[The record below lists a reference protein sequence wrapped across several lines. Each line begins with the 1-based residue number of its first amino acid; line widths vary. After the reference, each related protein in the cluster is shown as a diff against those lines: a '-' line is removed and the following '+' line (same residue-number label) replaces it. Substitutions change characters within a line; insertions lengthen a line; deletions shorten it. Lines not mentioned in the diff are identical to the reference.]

1 MPRPFDLELR
11 ELKFNLLA
19 MAGKVEEMLHL
30 TRQTLAERSNHK
42 AERVALLDAEVD
54 GAELRLDQLCIDLL
68 ALRAPFASDLRL
80 LASSLKIIPELER
93 IGDHC
98 ANIARRALVLNGQPS
113 VLAGDD
119 LERLGEDTQAMV
131 HRAVDAFVNGDAEL
145 ARSVIR
151 DDDQVD
157 ALYGRIYRE
166 LLRCMLAD
174 PLCIERSSH
183 LIIVI
188 KNWERIADEATNI
201 AEEVLFILE
210 GVNVKH
216 SYLQA
221 QALDPTHPRSHDAP
235 PPAAGR

>member
-1 MPRPFDLELR
+1 MPRPFDAELR
-11 ELKFNLLA
+11 DLKFGLLA
-19 MAGKVEEMLHL
+19 MAGQVEEMLQL
-30 TRQTLAERSNHK
+30 TQQALSERSSHK
-42 AERVALLDAEVD
+42 AEKVSLLDTRVD
-54 GAELRLDQLCIDLL
+54 EAELKLDQACIDLL

-80 LASSLKIIPELER
+80 IASSLKLVPELER

-98 ANIARRALVLNGQPS
+98 CNIARRALVLNPQVP
-113 VLAGDD
+113 VLPGDD
-119 LERLGEDTQAMV
+119 LQQLGAMTQSMV
-131 HRAVDAFVNGDAEL
+131 HRAMDAFINGDAEL
-145 ARSVIR
+145 ARAVIL

-157 ALYGRIYRE
+157 TLYLHIYTE
-166 LLRCMLAD
+166 LLRKMLAD

-188 KNWERIADEATNI
+188 KNWERIADVATNI

-221 QALDPTHPRSHDAP
+221 SARP
-235 PPAAGR
+235 